1 RPHPPRG
8 GPADLRGAAHARPPG
23 PGAGGPRP
31 ARRRGRPAECP
42 DPARA
47 PDRPARRGRPHEHP
61 DRRAPR
67 HQPPHRR
74 GARVEGAEEAGRPLA
89 RRGRGTGP
97 AERMTRVTAADR
109 LNSKGW
115 TTDAFL
121 EATVKKRL
129 ILLAGLGIGFVLGS
143 YSGRSSYEKLRA
155 QVDQLWSDPRV
166 QEQFQKAGD
175 TVREKGPEVAQAVRD
190 RAPEVAAGVQT
201 AAASAVTAG
210 REKFDDLTHS
220 DDDPFAGQPE
230 NAASVAAAAGA
241 ADADGLDEAGLDEDA
256 PEDEALSTDGA
267 DPDIVSDPSTDP
279 EAEGPVHDR

>member
-1 RPHPPRG
+1 
-8 GPADLRGAAHARPPG
+8 
-23 PGAGGPRP
+23 
-31 ARRRGRPAECP
+31 
-42 DPARA
+42 
-47 PDRPARRGRPHEHP
+47 
-61 DRRAPR
+61 
-67 HQPPHRR
+67 
-74 GARVEGAEEAGRPLA
+74 
-89 RRGRGTGP
+89 
-97 AERMTRVTAADR
+97 M
-109 LNSKGW
+109 
-115 TTDAFL
+115 
-121 EATVKKRL
+121 KKRL
-129 ILLAGLGIGFVLGS
+129 ILLAGLGVGFVLGS